1 MCPGTQLEV
10 RERVVETRQSLIP
23 WRYGVEQIRWS
34 MDRIGFRYLEV
45 DYPWGLHLFGSLPFS
60 DKELSVVTP
69 ILIREPSEV
78 RLVINVIAKNLI
90 NVR

>member
-1 MCPGTQLEV
+1 
-10 RERVVETRQSLIP
+10 
-23 WRYGVEQIRWS
+23 

-60 DKELSVVTP
+60 DKKLSVTTP

-78 RLVINVIAKNLI
+78 CLPAIDIQITEQIDSLYWRIDLQ
-90 NVR
+90 R